1 MTDVVNV
8 SFPYK
13 DETIEGKVI
22 RKNRKTVTVET
33 ERGGFRVPYSLLT
46 PKMKPPKP
54 KTTKKT
60 SEKSWSSSQTSD
72 YNKSNTATIEPLPRS
87 SVKALHVAVKLLAEA
102 LNEGNE
108 EAIKEFS
115 NEAIAEL
122 NLIYG
127 LPDLRVYTGG
137 KRRYTR
143 RGGQYYGVY
152 RSRGEDDVKHSVS
165 VYSRTAKT
173 QKYVAPKTF
182 LRTLIHEWG
191 HHYDKYK
198 LRINNTYHTKGFYD
212 RIKTV
217 YMKLKEPLDNSH

>member
-1 MTDVVNV
+1 MTDIVKV

-13 DETIEGKVI
+13 AETIEGTIV

-33 ERGGFRVPYSLLT
+33 NRGGFRVPYSLLT
-46 PKMKPPKP
+46 PRMKTPKS
-54 KTTKKT
+54 KTTTKKD
-60 SEKSWSSSQTSD
+60 WSSTQTSD
-72 YNKSNTATIEPLPRS
+72 YNKSNDTGINPLPRS
-87 SVKALHVAVKLLAEA
+87 SIRTLQVAVKLLAEA
-102 LNEGNE
+102 LKDGNE
-108 EAIKEFS
+108 EGINEFS
-115 NEAIAEL
+115 NEAVAEL

-127 LPDLRVYTGG
+127 LPELRIYTGG

-152 RSRGEDDVKHSVS
+152 RSRGEKEVKHSVS

-191 HHYDKYK
+191 HHYDKYR
-198 LRINNTYHTKGFYD
+198 LRINNMYHTKGFYD
-212 RIKTV
+212 RINTV
-217 YMKLKEPLDNSH
+217 YMKLKEPLDNS

>member
-1 MTDVVNV
+1 MTDIVKV

-13 DETIEGKVI
+13 RETIEGTVI

-33 ERGGFRVPYSLLT
+33 ARGGFRVPYSLLT
-46 PKMKPPKP
+46 PKMKPPKA
-54 KTTKKT
+54 KTTTKKN
-60 SEKSWSSSQTSD
+60 WSSSQTSD
-72 YNKSNTATIEPLPRS
+72 YNKSNTANIEALPRS
-87 SVKALHVAVKLLAEA
+87 NVRALHAAVKLLAEA
-102 LNEGNE
+102 LKEGNE

-115 NEAIAEL
+115 NEAVAEL

-127 LPDLRVYTGG
+127 LPELRVYTGG

-152 RSRGEDDVKHSVS
+152 RSRGEKEVKHSVS
-165 VYSRTAKT
+165 VYSRTAET

-198 LRINNTYHTKGFYD
+198 LRINNTYHTKGFYE
-212 RIKTV
+212 RINTV
-217 YMKLKEPLDNSH
+217 YMKLKEPLDNS

>member
-1 MTDVVNV
+1 MTDIVRV

-13 DETIEGKVI
+13 GETIEGKVV

-33 ERGGFRVPYSLLT
+33 DKGGFRVPYSLLT

-54 KTTKKT
+54 KATKTTTKRN
-60 SEKSWSSSQTSD
+60 WSSSQTSD
-72 YNKSNTATIEPLPRS
+72 YNKSNTAAIEPLPRS
-87 SVKALHVAVKLLAEA
+87 SIKALHAAVRLLAEA
-102 LNEGNE
+102 LTEGNE
-108 EAIKEFS
+108 EAIRDIS
-115 NEAIAEL
+115 NEAISEL

-127 LPDLRVYTGG
+127 LPELRIYTSG
-137 KRRYTR
+137 KRRYTKA
-143 RGGQYYGVY
+143 GGQYYGVY
-152 RSRGEDDVKHSVS
+152 RSRGDKEVKHSVS

-173 QKYVAPKTF
+173 QQYVAPKTF

-212 RIKTV
+212 RINSI
-217 YMKLKEPLDNSH
+217 YMKLKEPLDSS